1 MTDTQDLLATFDPK
15 SVEYL
20 KQFRFDAQTFTKL
33 RDELEKGLFTKARN
47 FIDAKLEP
55 NQPEDIMDWP
65 EDGSEAQRIGQEAID
80 AGQVGVVILNGGMA
94 TRFGGVVKGVV
105 EALPGESFL
114 KLKLKDVGRFGDKVS
129 IFLMNSFATAHDTKA
144 HLQDHPS
151 QIHMAIQSISVRVT
165 PEGKPFR
172 KADGELAFYA
182 PGHGDIFSSMAAC
195 ADFQTFKKQGGRY
208 LFVSN
213 VDNLAASLCP
223 KVIGSHI
230 LGGKQVTAEVA
241 QRYPGDKGGAPVRV
255 DGRVAI
261 VEGFRFPADF
271 DNDALPVFSTN
282 NMVMNA
288 EVFTDN
294 PPLTWFRADKEVEGQ
309 PVVQFE
315 RLMGE
320 ITSFVES
327 AYLHTPRGGDEGR
340 FLPVKIPDD
349 LKDLQE
355 ELSRRF
361 A

>member
-1 MTDTQDLLATFDPK
+1 MTDSK
-15 SVEYL
+15 SVLASFDGESRDFL
-20 KQFRFDAQTFTKL
+20 DKFRFDSNTFTNL
-33 RDELEKGLFTKARN
+33 RAELEKGAFTKARN
-47 FIDAKLEP
+47 FLNAKIEP

-65 EDGSEAQRIGQEAID
+65 EPGSEAERIGQEAID

-105 EALPGESFL
+105 EALPGRSFL
-114 KLKLKDVGRFGDKVS
+114 ELKLSDVSRFGDKVG
-129 IFLMNSFATAHDTKA
+129 IFLMNSFATEGDTKK
-144 HLQDHPS
+144 HLQDHPAK
-151 QIHMAIQSISVRVT
+151 IHMAIQSISVRLT
-165 PEGKPFR
+165 PEGQPFR
-172 KADGELAFYA
+172 KENGELAFYA

-195 ADFQTFKKQGGRY
+195 EAFQGFKENGGRY

-213 VDNLAASLCP
+213 VDNLAATLCP
-223 KVIGSHI
+223 RVIGSHI
-230 LGGKQVTAEVA
+230 LSGKEVTAEVA
-241 QRYPGDKGGAPVRV
+241 PRYTGDKGGAPVRV

-261 VEGFRFPADF
+261 VEGFRFPENF

-288 EVFTDN
+288 DVFTDN
-294 PPLTWFRADKEVEGQ
+294 PPLTWFRADKVVEGQ

-327 AYLHTPRGGDEGR
+327 AYLHTLRGGDEGR
-340 FLPVKIPDD
+340 FLPVKTPDD